1 MILAVV
7 GLGLIFLALAVASY
21 LALERRYCD
30 DIAGD
35 ED

>member
-1 MILAVV
+1 MIAATV

-21 LALERRYCD
+21 LALERRYCET
-30 DIAGD
+30 IAGD

>member
-7 GLGLIFLALAVASY
+7 GLGLILLAGSVLSY
-21 LALERRYCD
+21 LALERRYCET
-30 DIAGD
+30 IAGD